1 MFSAVSIF
9 FVLGDQKIAMAI
21 YIVLMLVLLFI
32 VMKTDILF
40 KHKKTKEKELK
51 EIKKQ
56 VYEAQKI
63 MRQRKKE
70 HKAKKKH

>member
-21 YIVLMLVLLFI
+21 YVILMLILLFI

-40 KHKKTKEKELK
+40 KHKKTKEKELA
-51 EIKKQ
+51 EIKLNVSK
-56 VYEAQKI
+56 AQKI
-63 MRQRKKE
+63 MHEKSKQRKN
-70 HKAKKKH
+70 KKNR

>member
-1 MFSAVSIF
+1 
-9 FVLGDQKIAMAI
+9 
-21 YIVLMLVLLFI
+21 
-32 VMKTDILF
+32 MKTDILF